1 MADHVR
7 KRFADLTAALE
18 DAAGIA
24 SDGQA
29 IGLNKAKIEHLV
41 ALIEPHLERA
51 SSDITMIRQL
61 VDYLD

>member
-18 DAAGIA
+18 DAAGLA

-29 IGLNKAKIEHLV
+29 IGLNKAKIE
-41 ALIEPHLERA
+41 ALISRIDTHLERA
-51 SSDITMIRQL
+51 RFNVRAIQRL
-61 VDYLD
+61 VANLD

>member
-18 DAAGIA
+18 DAAGLA

-29 IGLNKAKIEHLV
+29 IGLNKAKIE
-41 ALIEPHLERA
+41 ALDVPVRTLIAFEGH
-51 SSDITMIRQL
+51 
-61 VDYLD
+61 

>member
-29 IGLNKAKIEHLV
+29 IGLNKAKIEDV
-41 ALIEPHLERA
+41 VSRIDIHLERA
-51 SSDITMIRQL
+51 KSDVRAIRRL
-61 VDYLD
+61 VANLD

>member
-18 DAAGIA
+18 DAAGLA

-29 IGLNKAKIEHLV
+29 IGLDKAKIE
-41 ALIEPHLERA
+41 ALASQIDTHLERA
-51 SSDITMIRQL
+51 RSNVRAIRRL
-61 VDYLD
+61 VANLD

>member
-18 DAAGIA
+18 DAAGLA

-29 IGLNKAKIEHLV
+29 IELNKAMIEDLV
-41 ALIEPHLERA
+41 SRIDIHLERA
-51 SSDITMIRQL
+51 RSNVRAIQRL
-61 VDYLD
+61 VANLD